1 MLTKRSV
8 ASVVILN
15 IITCGI
21 YGFWWTYVTL
31 TALQAEGKITS
42 LPPIATVL
50 LLIFVSSAGGAL
62 LGYDA
67 DANINEIK
75 KERGLNT
82 TDNKILWIVL
92 GVLIPV
98 VTMAL
103 VQNEIN
109 GLA

>member
-8 ASVVILN
+8 ASVVILT

-21 YGFWWTYVTL
+21 YGCWWAYVTL
-31 TALQAEGKITS
+31 TALQAEGKNTS
-42 LPPIATVL
+42 IPPIVTVL
-50 LLIFVSSAGGAL
+50 LLLFVGAAGGAL

-67 DANINEIK
+67 DVNINEIK
-75 KERGLNT
+75 KARGLNT
-82 TDNKILWIVL
+82 TDNKVLWIVL

-98 VTMAL
+98 VSIAL
-103 VQNEIN
+103 IQNEIN